1 MEQIV
6 VYKRDGTKRCDLNS
20 YAKLCTVKSA
30 EQKCELLGED
40 TVTIKTE
47 SVEPLDFSIGDYI
60 IVYSKVYTLNK
71 LSEPKKSEERKFENT
86 LIFEG
91 LQYKMLDAQFRSADA
106 SGYNPTSEFPLVADI
121 KTVMQIL
128 VRCVN
133 RTAASIGEA
142 WILGDCIETEHKE
155 LSFNNENCLSV
166 LQRICSEFETEFE
179 IEPLVNRVYKLHI
192 RKAGSTFGD
201 VFTYGKGGGI
211 YTLTRKNV
219 SSTSIVTKLYV
230 EGGSKNIK
238 TGYRNN
244 ATRLRL
250 ATNEESYIQQNEAV
264 AAMGIKEGGKI
275 FDDIYPHRTGE
286 VTAFGAD
293 VYTFVDDKMFD
304 LNEKDAEGS
313 TKWLIDGTTAKVKF
327 VTGCVAGYELELS
340 SYDSKTHTF
349 RVKEYVDSRGLK
361 IPNKDTNAY
370 QISVG
375 DKYVLL
381 DIIMPDDY
389 VIEAENK
396 LLEEGTKYYE
406 QNCQPKVQYELEI
419 ASMYLKRKYGDAG
432 IVEIFKV
439 GDYIQVKDDDIKV
452 DKAIRIKGFT
462 RNISTEP
469 YKYKLTI
476 SDTVDIS
483 IIEKLIADNLIID
496 KIIILNNLT
505 DVAKARRNW
514 RTTQELLSMIFD
526 SDGYFDTENIKPN
539 SIETLMLSVG
549 NRAGQFIM
557 RDVTLVA
564 NSIVKS
570 KPAPN
575 MVQVI
580 SNEGLLIHYAIA
592 DTDKTWIVSSSTI
605 ELKSTASHYIYARCS
620 KDNNGCNIV
629 CSTDKKGVDD
639 DTNYYYFPVGLI
651 SAVYEGYREITT
663 TYGATRITGRTISC
677 GRIESIDKK
686 TYFDIDNGKIGGNI
700 SIEAGSSGLENLAEW
715 AQAASDI
722 ENAKNAAG
730 EAHNAVSAL
739 NDYIDGAFADGI
751 ITEAEAKAIEKYIN
765 TINSDKATIEAT
777 YKKLYANTY
786 LSGTPKT
793 DLLNAKVTLMGSIE
807 SLIKSINTAIAD
819 GQTTVA
825 EKKDVD
831 DKYAAFNSA
840 YAGFNTAVEAANK
853 AIQDTLKSYSDGAL
867 KEAQQA
873 LKDAADAADAA
884 NKANDSVGDLSNYV
898 DGAFADGIITE
909 AEAKAIEKYINTV
922 NNTKAAVE
930 ATYTKLYTNTYL
942 SGTPKTDLLNAKVS
956 LFGAITNLITAI
968 NTAIADGKTTTTEKK
983 NVDAKFT
990 LFNSA
995 LATFNTAVES
1005 ANKAIQ
1011 DALKKF
1017 SDENK
1022 ANLTILSNKIEAQVT
1037 RIDNIDNVIEKGG
1050 WLTTAEGN
1058 ALYASKTLE
1067 NGENLISYINQSA
1080 GNTTIKSSKI
1090 DIIGAVTFSTLNS
1103 DLQALINGKAD
1114 SSILGALA
1122 TKDSIEAAQLGSTII
1137 VGGYLNTDLI
1147 KVRRIDANSGFIGGF
1162 TLDNGT
1168 LYWKGYDYFGGDS
1181 RSVRLGVPTNSK
1193 SGMIDVS
1200 FNGAT
1205 EGRFGVK
1212 VVGSNSGGACV
1223 YASRYSTESE
1233 RSYPN
1238 NRNTYAGFFDGG
1250 VFVKGSLLCDTFLAN
1265 EFGTSWSINSD
1276 GSYSYRKGVTQ
1287 NISQQYGPTWHF
1299 VNGLFMGF

>member
-6 VYKRDGTKRCDLNS
+6 VYKRDGTKRCELNS

-133 RTAASIGEA
+133 RTAVSIGEA
-142 WILGDCIETEHKE
+142 WVLGDCIETEYKE

-166 LQRICSEFETEFE
+166 LQRVCSEFETEFE

-230 EGGSKNIK
+230 EGSSKNIK

-250 ATNEESYIQQNEAV
+250 GINEESYILQNEAV

-286 VTAFGAD
+286 VTALGTD
-293 VYTFVDDKMFD
+293 VYTFVDNKMFD
-304 LNEKDAEGS
+304 LNEKDTEGS

-327 VTGCVAGYELELS
+327 VTGSVAGYELELS

-370 QISVG
+370 QISTG

-389 VIEAENK
+389 VIEAESK

-432 IVEIFKV
+432 IIEIFKV

-452 DKAIRIKGFT
+452 NKAIRIKGFT
-462 RNISTEP
+462 RNISTDP

-483 IIEKLIADNLIID
+483 IIEKLIADNLTID
-496 KIIILNNLT
+496 KIVILNNLT

-620 KDNNGCNIV
+620 KNNNGCNIV

-639 DTNYYYFPVGLI
+639 DTNYYYFPVGII
-651 SAVYEGYREITT
+651 SAVYDGYREITT

-715 AQAASDI
+715 ADAKRDI
-722 ENAKNAAG
+722 DNANKSAG
-730 EAHNAVSAL
+730 DADKAVGDL
-739 NDYIDGAFADGI
+739 EDFVNGAFSDGI
-751 ITEAEAKAIEKYIN
+751 IDEAEAKAIEKYIN
-765 TINSDKATIEAT
+765 VVNNTKSAVEAT
-777 YKKLYANTY
+777 YNKLYTNVY
-786 LSGTPKT
+786 LSGTAKT
-793 DLLNAKVTLMGSIE
+793 NLLNSKV
-807 SLIKSINTAIAD
+807 SLFGTISNLITSINTAIAD
-819 GQTTVA
+819 GKATKA
-825 EKKDVD
+825 EKKAVD
-831 DKYAAFNSA
+831 DK
-840 YAGFNTAVEAANK
+840 
-853 AIQDTLKSYSDGAL
+853 
-867 KEAQQA
+867 
-873 LKDAADAADAA
+873 
-884 NKANDSVGDLSNYV
+884 
-898 DGAFADGIITE
+898 FA
-909 AEAKAIEKYINTV
+909 
-922 NNTKAAVE
+922 
-930 ATYTKLYTNTYL
+930 
-942 SGTPKTDLLNAKVS
+942 
-956 LFGAITNLITAI
+956 
-968 NTAIADGKTTTTEKK
+968 
-983 NVDAKFT
+983 

-1011 DALKKF
+1011 DALKQF
-1017 SDENK
+1017 SSDNTTQ
-1022 ANLTILSNKIEAQVT
+1022 LSILSDRISAQVT
-1037 RIDNIDNVIEKGG
+1037 RIDNIDSVISKGG

-1058 ALYASKTLE
+1058 TLYASKTLE

-1114 SSILGALA
+1114 SSGLGALA
-1122 TKDSIEAAQLGSTII
+1122 SKDSVEKAMLGSTII
-1137 VGGYLNTDLI
+1137 VGGYLNTDMI
-1147 KVRRIDANSGFIGGF
+1147 KVRRIDADSGSVGGF
-1162 TLDNGT
+1162 TIE
-1168 LYWKGYDYFGGDS
+1168 KGRLIWTMSDYFGGTS
-1181 RSVRLGVPTNSK
+1181 RSLKLG
-1193 SGMIDVS
+1193 SGTDKEGVINVK
-1200 FNGAT
+1200 FNPATDGKFGVCAIGAT
-1205 EGRFGVK
+1205 AG
-1212 VVGSNSGGACV
+1212 GSAAIYGS
-1223 YASRYSTESE
+1223 SKTSPT
-1233 RSYPN
+1233 YPSN
-1238 NRNTYAGFFDGG
+1238 YIYAGYFDGNVEVLG
-1250 VFVKGSLLCDTFLAN
+1250 DVAANGFFIRRDGGTLPVVSDSWITINDYTGSKFHVVQGIIVEAR
-1265 EFGTSWSINSD
+1265 G
-1276 GSYSYRKGVTQ
+1276 R
-1287 NISQQYGPTWHF
+1287 
-1299 VNGLFMGF
+1299 

>member
-6 VYKRDGTKRCDLNS
+6 VYKRDGTKRCELNS

-133 RTAASIGEA
+133 RTAVSIGEA
-142 WILGDCIETEHKE
+142 WVLGDCIETEYKE

-166 LQRICSEFETEFE
+166 LQRVCSEFETEFE

-211 YTLTRKNV
+211 YTLIRKNV

-230 EGGSKNIK
+230 EGSSKNIK

-250 ATNEESYIQQNEAV
+250 GINEESYILQNEAV

-286 VTAFGAD
+286 VTALGTD
-293 VYTFVDDKMFD
+293 VYTFVDNKMFD
-304 LNEKDAEGS
+304 LNEKDTEGS

-327 VTGCVAGYELELS
+327 VTGSVAGYELELS

-370 QISVG
+370 QISTG

-389 VIEAENK
+389 VIEAESK

-432 IVEIFKV
+432 IIEIFKV

-452 DKAIRIKGFT
+452 NKAIRIKGFT
-462 RNISTEP
+462 RDISTDP

-483 IIEKLIADNLIID
+483 IIEKLIADNLTID

-620 KDNNGCNIV
+620 KNNNGCNIV

-639 DTNYYYFPVGLI
+639 DTNYYYFPVGII
-651 SAVYEGYREITT
+651 SAVYDGYREITT

-715 AQAASDI
+715 ADAKRDI
-722 ENAKNAAG
+722 DNANKSAG
-730 EAHNAVSAL
+730 DADKAVGDL
-739 NDYIDGAFADGI
+739 EDFVNGAFSDGI
-751 ITEAEAKAIEKYIN
+751 IDEAEAKAIEKYIN
-765 TINSDKATIEAT
+765 VVNNTKSAVEAT
-777 YKKLYANTY
+777 YNKLYTNVY
-786 LSGTPKT
+786 LSGTAKT
-793 DLLNAKVTLMGSIE
+793 NLLNSKV
-807 SLIKSINTAIAD
+807 SLFGTISNLITSINTAIAD
-819 GQTTVA
+819 GKATKA
-825 EKKDVD
+825 EKKAVD
-831 DKYAAFNSA
+831 DK
-840 YAGFNTAVEAANK
+840 
-853 AIQDTLKSYSDGAL
+853 
-867 KEAQQA
+867 
-873 LKDAADAADAA
+873 
-884 NKANDSVGDLSNYV
+884 
-898 DGAFADGIITE
+898 FA
-909 AEAKAIEKYINTV
+909 
-922 NNTKAAVE
+922 
-930 ATYTKLYTNTYL
+930 
-942 SGTPKTDLLNAKVS
+942 
-956 LFGAITNLITAI
+956 
-968 NTAIADGKTTTTEKK
+968 
-983 NVDAKFT
+983 

-1011 DALKKF
+1011 DALKQF
-1017 SDENK
+1017 SSDNTTQ
-1022 ANLTILSNKIEAQVT
+1022 LSILSDRISAQVT
-1037 RIDNIDNVIEKGG
+1037 RIDNIDSAISKGG

-1058 ALYASKTLE
+1058 TLYASKTLE

-1114 SSILGALA
+1114 SSGLGALA
-1122 TKDSIEAAQLGSTII
+1122 SKDSVEKAMLGSTII
-1137 VGGYLNTDLI
+1137 VGGYLNTDMI
-1147 KVRRIDANSGFIGGF
+1147 KVRRIDADSGSVGGF
-1162 TLDNGT
+1162 TIE
-1168 LYWKGYDYFGGDS
+1168 KGRLIWTMSDYFGGTS
-1181 RSVRLGVPTNSK
+1181 RSLKLG
-1193 SGMIDVS
+1193 SGTDKEGVINVK
-1200 FNGAT
+1200 FNPAT
-1205 EGRFGVK
+1205 DGRFGVCAIGATAG
-1212 VVGSNSGGACV
+1212 GSAAIYGS
-1223 YASRYSTESE
+1223 SKTSPT
-1233 RSYPN
+1233 YPSN
-1238 NRNTYAGFFDGG
+1238 YIYAGYFDGNVEVLG
-1250 VFVKGSLLCDTFLAN
+1250 DVAANGFFIRRDGGTLPVVSDSWITINDYTGSKFHVVQGIIVEAR
-1265 EFGTSWSINSD
+1265 G
-1276 GSYSYRKGVTQ
+1276 R
-1287 NISQQYGPTWHF
+1287 
-1299 VNGLFMGF
+1299 

>member
-71 LSEPKKSEERKFENT
+71 LGEPKKSEERKFEYT
-86 LIFEG
+86 LVFEG
-91 LQYKMLDAQFRSADA
+91 LQYKLLDAQFRSADA

-133 RTAASIGEA
+133 RTAASIGEV
-142 WILGDCIETEHKE
+142 WVLGDCIETEYKE

-166 LQRICSEFETEFE
+166 LQRVCSEFETEFE

-230 EGGSKNIK
+230 EGSSKNIK

-250 ATNEESYIQQNEAV
+250 GINEESYIQQNEAV

-275 FDDIYPHRTGE
+275 FDDIYPHRIGE
-286 VTAFGAD
+286 VTALGTD

-304 LNEKDAEGS
+304 LNEKDTEGS

-327 VTGCVAGYELELS
+327 VTGSVAGYELELS

-370 QISVG
+370 QISTG

-389 VIEAENK
+389 VIEAESK

-452 DKAIRIKGFT
+452 NKAIRIKGFT
-462 RNISTEP
+462 RNISTDP

-483 IIEKLIADNLIID
+483 IIEKLIADNLTID

-557 RDVTLVA
+557 RDVTFVA
-564 NSIVKS
+564 NSIVSS

-575 MVQVI
+575 TVRVI
-580 SNEGLLIHYAIA
+580 SNEGLLVHYAIA
-592 DTDKTWIVSSSTI
+592 DTDKTWIVSSNTT
-605 ELKSTASHYIYARCS
+605 ELKSNASHYIYARCAKGS
-620 KDNNGCNIV
+620 NGCTIIF
-629 CSTDKKGVDD
+629 STDKKGVDD
-639 DTNYYYFPVGLI
+639 DTNYYYFPVGII
-651 SAVYEGYREITT
+651 SSVYDGYREITT

-686 TYFDIDNGKIGGNI
+686 TYFDIDNGEIGGNI
-700 SIEAGSSGLENLAEW
+700 SIKTGSSGLENLAEW
-715 AQAASDI
+715 EQVASDI
-722 ENAKNAAG
+722 ENAKKTAG
-730 EAHNAVSAL
+730 EAHNAVSNL

-751 ITEAEAKAIEKYIN
+751 ITEAEAKAIE
-765 TINSDKATIEAT
+765 T
-777 YKKLYANTY
+777 
-786 LSGTPKT
+786 
-793 DLLNAKVTLMGSIE
+793 
-807 SLIKSINTAIAD
+807 
-819 GQTTVA
+819 
-825 EKKDVD
+825 
-831 DKYAAFNSA
+831 
-840 YAGFNTAVEAANK
+840 
-853 AIQDTLKSYSDGAL
+853 
-867 KEAQQA
+867 
-873 LKDAADAADAA
+873 
-884 NKANDSVGDLSNYV
+884 
-898 DGAFADGIITE
+898 
-909 AEAKAIEKYINTV
+909 YINTV

-930 ATYTKLYTNTYL
+930 ATYTKLYANTYL
-942 SGTPKTDLLNAKVS
+942 SGTPKTALLNAKVS
-956 LFGAITNLITAI
+956 LFGAISNLITAI
-968 NTAIADGKTTTTEKK
+968 NTAIADGKTTKAEKK
-983 NVDAKFT
+983 NVDDKFA

-1017 SDENK
+1017 SDDNQ

-1037 RIDNIDNVIEKGG
+1037 RIDNIDSAISKGG

-1058 ALYASKTLE
+1058 TLYASKTLE

-1103 DLQALINGKAD
+1103 DLQALISGKAD
-1114 SSILGALA
+1114 SSGLGALA
-1122 TKDSIEAAQLGSTII
+1122 SKDSVEKAMLGSTII
-1137 VGGYLNTDLI
+1137 VGGYLNTDMI
-1147 KVRRIDANSGFIGGF
+1147 KVRRIDADSGSVGGF
-1162 TLDNGT
+1162 TIE
-1168 LYWKGYDYFGGDS
+1168 KGRLIWTMSDYFGGTS
-1181 RSVRLGVPTNSK
+1181 RSLKLG
-1193 SGMIDVS
+1193 SGTDKEGVINVK
-1200 FNGAT
+1200 FNPAT
-1205 EGRFGVK
+1205 DGRFGVCAIGATAG
-1212 VVGSNSGGACV
+1212 GSAAIYGS
-1223 YASRYSTESE
+1223 SKTSPT
-1233 RSYPN
+1233 YPN
-1238 NRNTYAGFFDGG
+1238 NYIYAGYFDGNVNVNG
-1250 VFVKGSLLCDTFLAN
+1250 DVSANGFFPRDSNGNTMSVVSDGNFAGLGGNGWTNVRVVKGMIVS
-1265 EFGTSWSINSD
+1265 
-1276 GSYSYRKGVTQ
+1276 
-1287 NISQQYGPTWHF
+1287 ISQ
-1299 VNGLFMGF
+1299 

>member
-47 SVEPLDFSIGDYI
+47 GIEPLDFSIGDYVV
-60 IVYSKVYTLNK
+60 VYGKVYTLNK
-71 LSEPKKSEERKFENT
+71 LGEPKKSEERKFEYT
-86 LIFEG
+86 LVFEG
-91 LQYKMLDAQFRSADA
+91 LQYKLLDAQFRSADA
-106 SGYNPTSEFPLVADI
+106 SGHNPTSEFPLVADI

-128 VRCVN
+128 IRCVN
-133 RTAASIGEA
+133 RTATSISEA
-142 WILGDCIETEHKE
+142 WVLGDCIETEYKE

-166 LQRICSEFETEFE
+166 LQRVCSEFETEFE

-230 EGGSKNIK
+230 EGSSKNIK

-250 ATNEESYIQQNEAV
+250 GINEESYIQQNEAV

-286 VTAFGAD
+286 VTALGAD

-304 LNEKDAEGS
+304 LNEKDTEGS

-327 VTGCVAGYELELS
+327 VTGSVAGYELELS

-349 RVKEYVDSRGLK
+349 RVKEYVDKRGLK

-370 QISVG
+370 QISTG

-389 VIEAENK
+389 VIEAESR

-419 ASMYLKRKYGDAG
+419 ASMYLKRKYGDVG
-432 IVEIFKV
+432 IMEIFKV

-452 DKAIRIKGFT
+452 NKAIRIKGFT
-462 RNISTEP
+462 RDISTEP

-483 IIEKLIADNLIID
+483 IIEKLIADNLTID

-526 SDGYFDTENIKPN
+526 SDGYFDTDNIKPN

-557 RDVTLVA
+557 RDVTFVA
-564 NSIVKS
+564 NSIVNS

-575 MVQVI
+575 TVRVI
-580 SNEGLLIHYAIA
+580 SNEGLLVHYAIA
-592 DTDKTWIVSSSTI
+592 DTDKTWIVSSNTT
-605 ELKSTASHYIYARCS
+605 ELKSNASHYIYARCAKGS
-620 KDNNGCNIV
+620 NGCTIIF
-629 CSTDKKGVDD
+629 STDKKGVDD
-639 DTNYYYFPVGLI
+639 DINYYYFPVGII
-651 SAVYEGYREITT
+651 SSIYEGYREITT
-663 TYGATRITGRTISC
+663 TYGATRITGRTITC
-677 GRIESIDKK
+677 GKIESVDKK
-686 TYFDIDNGKIGGNI
+686 TYFDLDNGKIGGSI
-700 SIEAGSSGLENLAEW
+700 SIEAGSSGLDNLAEW
-715 AQAASDI
+715 ADAKKDI
-722 ENAKNAAG
+722 ESASKSANDADKAVDDL
-730 EAHNAVSAL
+730 EAFVN
-739 NDYIDGAFADGI
+739 GAFSDGI
-751 ITEAEAKAIEKYIN
+751 IDEAEAKAIEKYIN
-765 TINSDKATIEAT
+765 
-777 YKKLYANTY
+777 
-786 LSGTPKT
+786 
-793 DLLNAKVTLMGSIE
+793 V
-807 SLIKSINTAIAD
+807 
-819 GQTTVA
+819 
-825 EKKDVD
+825 
-831 DKYAAFNSA
+831 
-840 YAGFNTAVEAANK
+840 
-853 AIQDTLKSYSDGAL
+853 
-867 KEAQQA
+867 
-873 LKDAADAADAA
+873 
-884 NKANDSVGDLSNYV
+884 
-898 DGAFADGIITE
+898 
-909 AEAKAIEKYINTV
+909 V
-922 NNTKAAVE
+922 NNTKSAVE
-930 ATYTKLYTNTYL
+930 ATYNKLYANVYL
-942 SGTPKTDLLNAKVS
+942 SGTAKTSLLNAKVS
-956 LFGAITNLITAI
+956 LFGTISNLISSI
-968 NTAIADGKTTTTEKK
+968 NTAIADGKATKAEKK
-983 NVDAKFT
+983 AVDDKFA

-1011 DALKKF
+1011 DALKQF
-1017 SDENK
+1017 SSDNT
-1022 ANLTILSNKIEAQVT
+1022 AQLSILSDKITAQVT
-1037 RIDNIDNVIEKGG
+1037 RIDNIDSTISKGG

-1058 ALYASKTLE
+1058 TLYASKTLE

-1114 SSILGALA
+1114 SSGLGALA
-1122 TKDSIEAAQLGSTII
+1122 SKDSVEKAMLGSTII
-1137 VGGYLNTDLI
+1137 VGGYLNTDMI
-1147 KVRRIDANSGFIGGF
+1147 KVRRIDADSGSVGGF
-1162 TLDNGT
+1162 TIEKGRLVWT
-1168 LYWKGYDYFGGDS
+1168 LADYFGGTS
-1181 RSVRLGVPTNSK
+1181 RSLKLG
-1193 SGMIDVS
+1193 SGTDKEGVINVK
-1200 FNGAT
+1200 FNPAT
-1205 EGRFGVK
+1205 DGRFGVCAIGATAG
-1212 VVGSNSGGACV
+1212 GSAAIYGS
-1223 YASRYSTESE
+1223 SKSSPT
-1233 RSYPN
+1233 YPN
-1238 NRNTYAGFFDGG
+1238 NYVYAGYFDGNVEVLG
-1250 VFVKGSLLCDTFLAN
+1250 DVSANGFFPRDGNGNTVSVVSDKTVKF
-1265 EFGTSWSINSD
+1265 ID
-1276 GSYSYRKGVTQ
+1276 GSRVHVIKGMIVQ
-1287 NISQQYGPTWHF
+1287 WG
-1299 VNGLFMGF
+1299 

>member
-142 WILGDCIETEHKE
+142 WILGDCIETEYKE

-286 VTAFGAD
+286 VTALGAD

-496 KIIILNNLT
+496 KIIILNSLT

-575 MVQVI
+575 MVQVV

-722 ENAKNAAG
+722 KDAKNAAG

-853 AIQDTLKSYSDGAL
+853 AIQD
-867 KEAQQA
+867 
-873 LKDAADAADAA
+873 
-884 NKANDSVGDLSNYV
+884 
-898 DGAFADGIITE
+898 
-909 AEAKAIEKYINTV
+909 
-922 NNTKAAVE
+922 
-930 ATYTKLYTNTYL
+930 
-942 SGTPKTDLLNAKVS
+942 
-956 LFGAITNLITAI
+956 
-968 NTAIADGKTTTTEKK
+968 
-983 NVDAKFT
+983 
-990 LFNSA
+990 
-995 LATFNTAVES
+995 
-1005 ANKAIQ
+1005 
-1011 DALKKF
+1011 ALKKF

-1114 SSILGALA
+1114 SSGLGALA
-1122 TKDSIEAAQLGSTII
+1122 SKDAVEAAQLGSTII
-1137 VGGYLNTDLI
+1137 VGGYLNTDMI
-1147 KVRRIDANSGFIGGF
+1147 KVKRIDADAGSVGGF
-1162 TLDNGT
+1162 TIEKGRLIWT
-1168 LYWKGYDYFGGDS
+1168 LADYFGGTS
-1181 RSVRLGVPTNSK
+1181 RSLKLG
-1193 SGMIDVS
+1193 SGTDKEGVINVK
-1200 FNGAT
+1200 FNPAT
-1205 EGRFGVK
+1205 DGRFGVAAIGATAG
-1212 VVGSNSGGACV
+1212 GSAAIYGS
-1223 YASRYSTESE
+1223 SKSSPT
-1233 RSYPN
+1233 YPSN
-1238 NRNTYAGFFDGG
+1238 YIYAGYFDGNVEVLG
-1250 VFVKGSLLCDTFLAN
+1250 DVAANGFFIRRDGGTLPVVADSWITINDYTGSKFHVVQGIIVEAR
-1265 EFGTSWSINSD
+1265 G
-1276 GSYSYRKGVTQ
+1276 K
-1287 NISQQYGPTWHF
+1287 
-1299 VNGLFMGF
+1299 

>member
-20 YAKLCTVKSA
+20 YAKLCAVKSA

-47 SVEPLDFSIGDYI
+47 SVEPLDFSIGDYVI
-60 IVYSKVYTLNK
+60 IYGKVYTLNR
-71 LSEPKKSEERKFENT
+71 LNEPKKAEEQKFENT

-91 LQYKMLDAQFRSADA
+91 LQYKLLDAQFRSADA
-106 SGYNPTSEFPLVADI
+106 SGHNPTSEFPLVADI

-128 VRCVN
+128 IRCAN
-133 RTAASIGEA
+133 RTANSIGEA
-142 WILGDCIETEHKE
+142 WVLGDCIETEYKE

-166 LQRICSEFETEFE
+166 LQRTCSEFETEFE

-201 VFTYGKGGGI
+201 MFTYGKGGGI

-219 SSTSIVTKLYV
+219 SSTSLVTKLFV

-264 AAMGIKEGGKI
+264 AALGIKEGGKI

-286 VTAFGAD
+286 VTALGAD
-293 VYTFVDDKMFD
+293 VYTFVDNKMFD

-327 VTGCVAGYELELS
+327 VTGSVAGYELELS

-361 IPNKDTNAY
+361 IPNTETNAY
-370 QISVG
+370 QISTG

-389 VIEAENK
+389 VIEAESK

-432 IVEIFKV
+432 IIEIFKV
-439 GDYIQVKDDDIKV
+439 GDYIRVKDDEIKV

-462 RNISTEP
+462 RNISTDP

-483 IIEKLIADNLIID
+483 IIEKLIADNLTID

-526 SDGYFDTENIKPN
+526 SDGYFDTENIRPN
-539 SIETLMLSVG
+539 SIETMMLSVG
-549 NRAGQFIM
+549 NRAGQFLM
-557 RDVTLVA
+557 RDVMFVA
-564 NSIVKS
+564 NSIVNS
-570 KPAPN
+570 KPSPN
-575 MVQVI
+575 IVQVI
-580 SNEGLLIHYAIA
+580 SNEGLLVHYAIA
-592 DTDKTWIVSSSTI
+592 DTDKTWIVSSSTT
-605 ELKSTASHYIYARCS
+605 ELKSTASHYIYARCA
-620 KDNNGCNIV
+620 KDSNGCTIV
-629 CSTDKKGVDD
+629 FSTDKKEVDSD
-639 DTNYYYFPVGLI
+639 VNYYYFPVGII
-651 SAVYEGYREITT
+651 SSVYEGYREITT
-663 TYGATRITGRTISC
+663 TYGATRITGRTITC
-677 GRIESIDKK
+677 GKIESVDKK
-686 TYFDIDNGKIGGNI
+686 TYFDLDNGEIGGNI
-700 SIEAGSSGLENLAEW
+700 KIKTGSSGLENLAEW

-722 ENAKNAAG
+722 ENAKKAAG
-730 EAHNAVSAL
+730 EAHNAVSDL

-765 TINSDKATIEAT
+765 TINSIKSTIEAT
-777 YKKLYANTY
+777 YKKLYANVY

-793 DLLNAKVTLMGSIE
+793 ELFNAKATLTGSIE
-807 SLIKSINTAIAD
+807 SLIKSIDTAIAD
-819 GQTTVA
+819 GKTTIE

-831 DKYAAFNSA
+831 DKYAVLNGA
-840 YAGFNTAVEAANK
+840 YADFNAAVETANK
-853 AIQDTLKSYSDGAL
+853 AIQDTLKGYSDGAL

-873 LKDAADAADAA
+873 LKDAEAAADAA
-884 NKANDSVGDLSNYV
+884 NQANTSVGDLSDYV

-930 ATYTKLYTNTYL
+930 ATYNKLYTNAYL

-956 LFGAITNLITAI
+956 LFGAISNLITAI
-968 NTAIADGKTTTTEKK
+968 NNAIADGKTTTAEKK
-983 NVDAKFT
+983 NVDDKFT

-1017 SDENK
+1017 SDDNK
-1022 ANLTILSNKIEAQVT
+1022 AELSILSNKIEAQVT
-1037 RIDNIDNVIEKGG
+1037 RIDKIDNTISKGG

-1058 ALYASKTLE
+1058 TLYASKTLE

-1114 SSILGALA
+1114 SSGLGALA
-1122 TKDSIEAAQLGSTII
+1122 SKDSVEKAMLGSTII

-1147 KVRRIDANSGFIGGF
+1147 KVRRIDADSGSVGGF
-1162 TLDNGT
+1162 TIE
-1168 LYWKGYDYFGGDS
+1168 KGRLIWTMSDYFGGTS
-1181 RSVRLGVPTNSK
+1181 RSLKLG
-1193 SGMIDVS
+1193 SGTDKEGVINVK
-1200 FNGAT
+1200 FNPAT
-1205 EGRFGVK
+1205 DGRFGVAAIGATAG
-1212 VVGSNSGGACV
+1212 GSAAIYGSSKSNP
-1223 YASRYSTESE
+1223 T
-1233 RSYPN
+1233 YPN
-1238 NRNTYAGFFDGG
+1238 NYIYAGYFDGNVNVNG
-1250 VFVKGSLLCDTFLAN
+1250 DVSANGFFPRDSNGNTMSVVSDGNFAGLGGNGWTNVRVVKGMIVS
-1265 EFGTSWSINSD
+1265 
-1276 GSYSYRKGVTQ
+1276 
-1287 NISQQYGPTWHF
+1287 ISQ
-1299 VNGLFMGF
+1299 

>member
-142 WILGDCIETEHKE
+142 WILGDCIETEYKE

-286 VTAFGAD
+286 VTALGAD

-639 DTNYYYFPVGLI
+639 DTNYYYFPVGII
-651 SAVYEGYREITT
+651 SAVYDGYREITT

-715 AQAASDI
+715 ADAKRDI
-722 ENAKNAAG
+722 DNANKSAG
-730 EAHNAVSAL
+730 DADKAVGDL
-739 NDYIDGAFADGI
+739 EDFVNGAFSDGI
-751 ITEAEAKAIEKYIN
+751 IDEAEAKAIEKYIN
-765 TINSDKATIEAT
+765 
-777 YKKLYANTY
+777 
-786 LSGTPKT
+786 
-793 DLLNAKVTLMGSIE
+793 V
-807 SLIKSINTAIAD
+807 
-819 GQTTVA
+819 
-825 EKKDVD
+825 
-831 DKYAAFNSA
+831 
-840 YAGFNTAVEAANK
+840 
-853 AIQDTLKSYSDGAL
+853 
-867 KEAQQA
+867 
-873 LKDAADAADAA
+873 
-884 NKANDSVGDLSNYV
+884 
-898 DGAFADGIITE
+898 
-909 AEAKAIEKYINTV
+909 V
-922 NNTKAAVE
+922 NNTKSAVE
-930 ATYTKLYTNTYL
+930 ATYNKLYTNVYL

-956 LFGAITNLITAI
+956 LFGAISNLITSI
-968 NTAIADGKTTTTEKK
+968 NTAIADGKATKAEK
-983 NVDAKFT
+983 NAVDDKFA

-1011 DALKKF
+1011 DALKQF
-1017 SDENK
+1017 SSDNT
-1022 ANLTILSNKIEAQVT
+1022 AQLNILSDRITAQVT
-1037 RIDNIDNVIEKGG
+1037 RIDNIDNTISKGG

-1058 ALYASKTLE
+1058 TLYASKTLE

-1114 SSILGALA
+1114 SSGLGALA
-1122 TKDSIEAAQLGSTII
+1122 SKDSVEKAMLGSTII
-1137 VGGYLNTDLI
+1137 VGGYLNTDMI
-1147 KVRRIDANSGFIGGF
+1147 KVRRIDADSGSVGGF
-1162 TLDNGT
+1162 TIE
-1168 LYWKGYDYFGGDS
+1168 KGRLIWTMSDYFGGTS
-1181 RSVRLGVPTNSK
+1181 RSLKLG
-1193 SGMIDVS
+1193 SGTDKEGVINVK
-1200 FNGAT
+1200 FNPAT
-1205 EGRFGVK
+1205 DGRFGVCAIGATAG
-1212 VVGSNSGGACV
+1212 GSAAIYGS
-1223 YASRYSTESE
+1223 SKTSPT
-1233 RSYPN
+1233 YPN
-1238 NRNTYAGFFDGG
+1238 NYIYAGYFDGNVNVNG
-1250 VFVKGSLLCDTFLAN
+1250 DVSANGFFPRDSNGNTMSVVSDGNFAGLGGNGWTNVRVVKGMIVS
-1265 EFGTSWSINSD
+1265 
-1276 GSYSYRKGVTQ
+1276 
-1287 NISQQYGPTWHF
+1287 ISQ
-1299 VNGLFMGF
+1299 

>member
-142 WILGDCIETEHKE
+142 WILGDCIETEYKE

-286 VTAFGAD
+286 VTALGAD

-496 KIIILNNLT
+496 KIIILNSLT

-575 MVQVI
+575 MVQVV

-722 ENAKNAAG
+722 KDAKNAAG

-765 TINSDKATIEAT
+765 TINSDKATIEAI

-840 YAGFNTAVEAANK
+840 YAGFNTAVEA
-853 AIQDTLKSYSDGAL
+853 
-867 KEAQQA
+867 
-873 LKDAADAADAA
+873 
-884 NKANDSVGDLSNYV
+884 
-898 DGAFADGIITE
+898 
-909 AEAKAIEKYINTV
+909 
-922 NNTKAAVE
+922 
-930 ATYTKLYTNTYL
+930 
-942 SGTPKTDLLNAKVS
+942 
-956 LFGAITNLITAI
+956 
-968 NTAIADGKTTTTEKK
+968 
-983 NVDAKFT
+983 
-990 LFNSA
+990 
-995 LATFNTAVES
+995 

-1114 SSILGALA
+1114 SSGLGALA
-1122 TKDSIEAAQLGSTII
+1122 SKDAVEAAQLGSTII
-1137 VGGYLNTDLI
+1137 VGGYLNTDMI
-1147 KVRRIDANSGFIGGF
+1147 KVKRIDADAGSVGGF
-1162 TLDNGT
+1162 TIEKGRLIWT
-1168 LYWKGYDYFGGDS
+1168 LADYFGGTS
-1181 RSVRLGVPTNSK
+1181 RSLKLG
-1193 SGMIDVS
+1193 SGTDKEGVINVK
-1200 FNGAT
+1200 FNPAT
-1205 EGRFGVK
+1205 DGRFGVAAIGATAG
-1212 VVGSNSGGACV
+1212 GSAAIYGS
-1223 YASRYSTESE
+1223 SKSSPT
-1233 RSYPN
+1233 YPSN
-1238 NRNTYAGFFDGG
+1238 YIYAGYFDGNVEVLG
-1250 VFVKGSLLCDTFLAN
+1250 DVAANGFFIRRDGGTLPVVADSWITINDYTGSKFHVVQGIIVEAR
-1265 EFGTSWSINSD
+1265 G
-1276 GSYSYRKGVTQ
+1276 K
-1287 NISQQYGPTWHF
+1287 
-1299 VNGLFMGF
+1299 

>member
-142 WILGDCIETEHKE
+142 WILGDCIETEYKE

-179 IEPLVNRVYKLHI
+179 IEPLINRVYKLHI

-286 VTAFGAD
+286 VTALGAD

-765 TINSDKATIEAT
+765 TINRDKATIEAT
-777 YKKLYANTY
+777 YKKLYA
-786 LSGTPKT
+786 
-793 DLLNAKVTLMGSIE
+793 
-807 SLIKSINTAIAD
+807 
-819 GQTTVA
+819 
-825 EKKDVD
+825 
-831 DKYAAFNSA
+831 
-840 YAGFNTAVEAANK
+840 
-853 AIQDTLKSYSDGAL
+853 
-867 KEAQQA
+867 
-873 LKDAADAADAA
+873 
-884 NKANDSVGDLSNYV
+884 
-898 DGAFADGIITE
+898 
-909 AEAKAIEKYINTV
+909 
-922 NNTKAAVE
+922 
-930 ATYTKLYTNTYL
+930 NTYL

-1114 SSILGALA
+1114 SSGLGALA
-1122 TKDSIEAAQLGSTII
+1122 SKDAVEAAQLGSTII
-1137 VGGYLNTDLI
+1137 VGGYLNTDMI
-1147 KVRRIDANSGFIGGF
+1147 KVKRIDADAGSVGGF
-1162 TLDNGT
+1162 TIEKGRLIWT
-1168 LYWKGYDYFGGDS
+1168 LADYFGGTS
-1181 RSVRLGVPTNSK
+1181 RSLKLG
-1193 SGMIDVS
+1193 SGTDKEGVINVK
-1200 FNGAT
+1200 FNPAT
-1205 EGRFGVK
+1205 DGRFGVAAIGATAG
-1212 VVGSNSGGACV
+1212 GSAAIYGS
-1223 YASRYSTESE
+1223 SKSSPT
-1233 RSYPN
+1233 YPSN
-1238 NRNTYAGFFDGG
+1238 YIYAGYFDGNVEVLG
-1250 VFVKGSLLCDTFLAN
+1250 DVAANGFFIRRDGGTLPVVADSWITINDYTGSKFHVVQGIIVEAR
-1265 EFGTSWSINSD
+1265 G
-1276 GSYSYRKGVTQ
+1276 K
-1287 NISQQYGPTWHF
+1287 
-1299 VNGLFMGF
+1299 

>member
-6 VYKRDGTKRCDLNS
+6 VYKRDGTKRCELNS

-133 RTAASIGEA
+133 RTAVSIGEA
-142 WILGDCIETEHKE
+142 WVLGDCIETEYKE

-166 LQRICSEFETEFE
+166 LQRVCSEFETEFE

-230 EGGSKNIK
+230 EGSSKNIK

-250 ATNEESYIQQNEAV
+250 GINEESYILQNEAV

-286 VTAFGAD
+286 VTALGTD
-293 VYTFVDDKMFD
+293 VYTFVDNKMFD
-304 LNEKDAEGS
+304 LNEKDTEGS

-327 VTGCVAGYELELS
+327 VTGSVAGYELELS

-370 QISVG
+370 QISTG

-389 VIEAENK
+389 VIEAESK

-432 IVEIFKV
+432 IIEIFKV

-452 DKAIRIKGFT
+452 NKAIRIKGFT
-462 RNISTEP
+462 RNISTDP

-476 SDTVDIS
+476 SDTVDVS
-483 IIEKLIADNLIID
+483 IIEKLIADNLTID
-496 KIIILNNLT
+496 KIVILNNLT

-526 SDGYFDTENIKPN
+526 SDGYFDTDNIKPN

-557 RDVTLVA
+557 RDVTFVA

-620 KDNNGCNIV
+620 KNNNGCNIV

-639 DTNYYYFPVGLI
+639 DTNYYYFPVGII
-651 SAVYEGYREITT
+651 SAVYDGYREITT

-715 AQAASDI
+715 ADAKRDI
-722 ENAKNAAG
+722 DNANKSAG
-730 EAHNAVSAL
+730 DADKAVGDL
-739 NDYIDGAFADGI
+739 EDFVNGAFSDGI
-751 ITEAEAKAIEKYIN
+751 IDEAEAKAIEKYIN
-765 TINSDKATIEAT
+765 VVNNTKSAVEAT
-777 YKKLYANTY
+777 YNKLYTNVY
-786 LSGTPKT
+786 LSGTAKT
-793 DLLNAKVTLMGSIE
+793 NLLNSKV
-807 SLIKSINTAIAD
+807 SLFGTISNLITSINTAIAD
-819 GQTTVA
+819 GKATKA
-825 EKKDVD
+825 EKKAVD
-831 DKYAAFNSA
+831 DK
-840 YAGFNTAVEAANK
+840 
-853 AIQDTLKSYSDGAL
+853 
-867 KEAQQA
+867 
-873 LKDAADAADAA
+873 
-884 NKANDSVGDLSNYV
+884 
-898 DGAFADGIITE
+898 FA
-909 AEAKAIEKYINTV
+909 
-922 NNTKAAVE
+922 
-930 ATYTKLYTNTYL
+930 
-942 SGTPKTDLLNAKVS
+942 
-956 LFGAITNLITAI
+956 
-968 NTAIADGKTTTTEKK
+968 
-983 NVDAKFT
+983 

-1011 DALKKF
+1011 DALKQF
-1017 SDENK
+1017 SSDNTTQ
-1022 ANLTILSNKIEAQVT
+1022 LSILSDRISAQVT
-1037 RIDNIDNVIEKGG
+1037 RIDNIDSAISKGG

-1058 ALYASKTLE
+1058 TLYASKTLE

-1114 SSILGALA
+1114 SSGLGALA
-1122 TKDSIEAAQLGSTII
+1122 SKDSVEKAMLGSTII
-1137 VGGYLNTDLI
+1137 VGGYLNTDMI
-1147 KVRRIDANSGFIGGF
+1147 KVRRIDADSGSVGGF
-1162 TLDNGT
+1162 TIE
-1168 LYWKGYDYFGGDS
+1168 KGRLIWTMSDYFGGTS
-1181 RSVRLGVPTNSK
+1181 RSLKLG
-1193 SGMIDVS
+1193 SGTDKEGVINVK
-1200 FNGAT
+1200 FNPAT
-1205 EGRFGVK
+1205 DGRFGVCAIGATAG
-1212 VVGSNSGGACV
+1212 GSAAIYGS
-1223 YASRYSTESE
+1223 SKTSPT
-1233 RSYPN
+1233 YPSN
-1238 NRNTYAGFFDGG
+1238 YIYAGYFDGNVEVLG
-1250 VFVKGSLLCDTFLAN
+1250 DVAANGFFIRRDGGTLPVVSDSWITINDYTGSKFHVVQGIIVEAR
-1265 EFGTSWSINSD
+1265 G
-1276 GSYSYRKGVTQ
+1276 R
-1287 NISQQYGPTWHF
+1287 
-1299 VNGLFMGF
+1299 

>member
-6 VYKRDGTKRCDLNS
+6 VYKRDGTKRCELNS

-128 VRCVN
+128 VRCIN
-133 RTAASIGEA
+133 RTAVSIGEA
-142 WILGDCIETEHKE
+142 WVLGDCIETEYKE

-166 LQRICSEFETEFE
+166 LQRVCSEFETEFE

-230 EGGSKNIK
+230 EGSSKNIK

-250 ATNEESYIQQNEAV
+250 GINEESYILQNEAV

-286 VTAFGAD
+286 VTALGTD
-293 VYTFVDDKMFD
+293 VYTFVDNKMFD
-304 LNEKDAEGS
+304 LNEKDTEGS

-327 VTGCVAGYELELS
+327 VTGSVAGYELELS

-370 QISVG
+370 QISTG

-389 VIEAENK
+389 VIEAESK

-432 IVEIFKV
+432 IIEIFKV

-452 DKAIRIKGFT
+452 NKAIRIKGFT
-462 RNISTEP
+462 RDISTDP

-483 IIEKLIADNLIID
+483 IIEKLIADNLTID

-620 KDNNGCNIV
+620 KNNNGCNIV

-639 DTNYYYFPVGLI
+639 DTNYYYFPVGII
-651 SAVYEGYREITT
+651 SAVYDGYREITT

-715 AQAASDI
+715 ADAKRDI
-722 ENAKNAAG
+722 DNANKSAG
-730 EAHNAVSAL
+730 DADKAVGDL
-739 NDYIDGAFADGI
+739 EDFVNGAFSDGI
-751 ITEAEAKAIEKYIN
+751 IDEAEAKAIEKYIN
-765 TINSDKATIEAT
+765 VVNNTKSAVEAT
-777 YKKLYANTY
+777 YNKLYTNVY
-786 LSGTPKT
+786 LSGTAKT
-793 DLLNAKVTLMGSIE
+793 NLLNSKV
-807 SLIKSINTAIAD
+807 SLFGTISNLITSINTAIAD
-819 GQTTVA
+819 GKATKA
-825 EKKDVD
+825 EKKAVD
-831 DKYAAFNSA
+831 DK
-840 YAGFNTAVEAANK
+840 
-853 AIQDTLKSYSDGAL
+853 
-867 KEAQQA
+867 
-873 LKDAADAADAA
+873 
-884 NKANDSVGDLSNYV
+884 
-898 DGAFADGIITE
+898 FA
-909 AEAKAIEKYINTV
+909 
-922 NNTKAAVE
+922 
-930 ATYTKLYTNTYL
+930 
-942 SGTPKTDLLNAKVS
+942 
-956 LFGAITNLITAI
+956 
-968 NTAIADGKTTTTEKK
+968 
-983 NVDAKFT
+983 

-1011 DALKKF
+1011 DALKQF
-1017 SDENK
+1017 SSDNTTQ
-1022 ANLTILSNKIEAQVT
+1022 LSILSDRISAQVT
-1037 RIDNIDNVIEKGG
+1037 RIDNIDSAISKGG

-1058 ALYASKTLE
+1058 TLYASKTLE

-1114 SSILGALA
+1114 SSGLGALA
-1122 TKDSIEAAQLGSTII
+1122 SKDSVEKAMLGSTII
-1137 VGGYLNTDLI
+1137 VGGYLNTDMI
-1147 KVRRIDANSGFIGGF
+1147 KVRRIDADSGSVGGF
-1162 TLDNGT
+1162 TIE
-1168 LYWKGYDYFGGDS
+1168 KGRLIWTMSDYFGGTS
-1181 RSVRLGVPTNSK
+1181 RSLKLG
-1193 SGMIDVS
+1193 SGTDKEGVINVK
-1200 FNGAT
+1200 FNPATDGKFGVCAIGAT
-1205 EGRFGVK
+1205 AG
-1212 VVGSNSGGACV
+1212 GSAAIYGS
-1223 YASRYSTESE
+1223 SKTSPT
-1233 RSYPN
+1233 YPSN
-1238 NRNTYAGFFDGG
+1238 YIYAGYFDGNVEVLG
-1250 VFVKGSLLCDTFLAN
+1250 DVAANGFFIRRDGGTLPVVSDSWITINDYTGSKFHVVQGIIVEAR
-1265 EFGTSWSINSD
+1265 G
-1276 GSYSYRKGVTQ
+1276 R
-1287 NISQQYGPTWHF
+1287 
-1299 VNGLFMGF
+1299 